1 MINHTGTPLRIVE
14 FMTVLAAA
22 TPAYAT
28 LSQEK
33 SSNASRRFVD
43 TCLQKYKKTWKE
55 MLFWEKNLRKRVES
69 LVETDNSPL
78 SLDEMNVFMLCGEN
92 TFSDIFLKNKEKIV
106 F

>member
-43 TCLQKYKKTWKE
+43 TCLQKYKKTWKIKRFVAKNFKKNPKDWI
-55 MLFWEKNLRKRVES
+55 LCEKLQSLQLKRKHFPPTE
-69 LVETDNSPL
+69 
-78 SLDEMNVFMLCGEN
+78 
-92 TFSDIFLKNKEKIV
+92 
-106 F
+106 